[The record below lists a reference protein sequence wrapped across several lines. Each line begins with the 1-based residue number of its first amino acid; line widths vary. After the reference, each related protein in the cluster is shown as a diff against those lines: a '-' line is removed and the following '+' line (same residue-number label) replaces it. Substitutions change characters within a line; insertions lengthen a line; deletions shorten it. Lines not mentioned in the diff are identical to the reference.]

1 MWIYTYI
8 YIYIYNLEEGPPL
21 ELSNDTCPNQ
31 QAKHNQNRRI
41 LLHVGPIFL
50 DFGALKTSRSDQIWP
65 LQRRFVPSLLIMH
78 RLELAWDALGAQEL
92 IPRSRDV
99 CHCLHFGASWAPKP
113 GQVSLPK
120 PFCIEI
126 RRCAQYPI
134 ISYTEATSAGFEL
147 SIKSCRNQC

>member
-1 MWIYTYI
+1 MVVSINSIICILYNIWYTI
-8 YIYIYNLEEGPPL
+8 LYNLEEGPPKGICRK
-21 ELSNDTCPNQ
+21 SINFG
-31 QAKHNQNRRI
+31 A
-41 LLHVGPIFL
+41 IFL
-50 DFGALKTSRSDQIWP
+50 NFGALKSSRSDQIRS
-65 LQRRFVPSLLIMH
+65 LQRQFVPSLPIMH
-78 RLELAWDALGAQEL
+78 RLELTWDALGAQEL
-92 IPRSRDV
+92 IPGSSDV